1 MKDGSA
7 MIRAVQPTFD
17 GPLRHSRQISGV
29 ADHHNFQYNLI
40 ALLGGIP

>member
-17 GPLRHSRQISGV
+17 GPLRHGRQIPGV
-29 ADHHNFQYNLI
+29 ADHHNLRYNLI
-40 ALLGGIP
+40 ALFGGIP